1 VSRGPVSLD
10 RAERIARSH
19 ACTHCG
25 EYSFKRIVVKAASKP
40 LREEFQAVWHV
51 TRVCG
56 VCRHESELAIDA
68 DGDLVLET

>member
-1 VSRGPVSLD
+1 
-10 RAERIARSH
+10 
-19 ACTHCG
+19 
-25 EYSFKRIVVKAASKP
+25 VKAAPKSI
-40 LREEFQAVWHV
+40 REEFKAIWHV

>member
-1 VSRGPVSLD
+1 VTHGPVSLE

-19 ACTHCG
+19 ACSNCG
-25 EYSFKRIVVKAASKP
+25 EYSFKRIAVKAAPKS
-40 LREEFQAVWHV
+40 LRDEFRAIWHV

-56 VCRHESELAIDA
+56 VCRHESELGIDA

>member
-1 VSRGPVSLD
+1 MSRGPVSLE

-19 ACTHCG
+19 ACSNCG
-25 EYSFKRIVVKAASKP
+25 EYSFKRIAVRAAPKP
-40 LREEFQAVWHV
+40 IREEFRAIWYV

-56 VCRHESELAIDA
+56 VCKHESELAIDA

>member
-19 ACTHCG
+19 ACTNCG
-25 EYSFKRIVVKAASKP
+25 EYSFKKITVRAAPKS
-40 LREEFQAVWHV
+40 LRDEFKAVWHV

-68 DGDLVLET
+68 DGDLVFET